1 MTAMKRRLPLLVA
14 AALLAAFSCFADDAE
29 EASRSPFIL
38 VPNVRI
44 WGADM
49 TVGFRGVRLLV
60 GVDSVLWAHLG
71 GGWQGQ
77 NLYRDFSAS
86 PVAGVLTSA
95 QSSEADYQK
104 LTFDWQVGLSQGIV
118 WSDHL
123 DRNLLEA
130 VVLAKWRL
138 DRYYQNAAGT
148 SSFLLESSLSDREG
162 AFLTSFLAAL
172 RLDGVETVAKRQTQD
187 GVYAEVSAEW
197 APAGLFGSTA
207 DFVRLNAHLSGF
219 TTLAEAPHLV
229 LVLGDRVEGDVLLS
243 PAGDVSTIPVLARTT
258 LGGMNPDGFGGEA
271 GLGGAVRGV
280 HGERFDGTLKLVNN
294 LELRLLFPEIL
305 PVAIFPGLIAYLDAG
320 TSDFR
325 NLDRRPV
332 LPRDLFVSIGA
343 GAYLRALVADLV
355 LYGSYCMAPAEA
367 AGFKVDFRFSTQF

>member
-1 MTAMKRRLPLLVA
+1 MTRRPPLLAA
-14 AALLAAFSCFADDAE
+14 AALLAAFSCFGHETE
-29 EASRSPFIL
+29 EAPRSAFIL

-49 TVGFRGVRLLV
+49 TVGYRGVRLV
-60 GVDSVLWAHLG
+60 PGVDSVLWAHLG

-77 NLYRDFSAS
+77 KLYRDFSAS
-86 PVAGVLTSA
+86 PVVGEPTPAGST
-95 QSSEADYQK
+95 QADYQK

-123 DRNLLEA
+123 DRNFLEG
-130 VVLAKWRL
+130 VFLAKWRL
-138 DRYYQNAAGT
+138 DRHYQIAAGA

-162 AFLTSFLAAL
+162 VFLTSFLLAL
-172 RLDGVETVAKRQTQD
+172 RLDGVETVAKRQTQE
-187 GVYAEVSAEW
+187 GLYAELSAEW
-197 APAGLFGSTA
+197 APA
-207 DFVRLNAHLSGF
+207 DFVRLNAHLSGL
-219 TTLAEAPHLV
+219 TTLVDAPHLA
-229 LVLGDRVEGDVLLS
+229 LVLGDRVEADLLLS
-243 PAGDVSTIPVLARTT
+243 PAGDVSTIPALARTT

-294 LELRLLFPEIL
+294 LELRLLFPEIF
-305 PVAIFPGLIAYLDAG
+305 PVAIFPGLIAYVDVG
-320 TSDFR
+320 TSDYR

-332 LPRDLFVSIGA
+332 LPGDLFLSVGA
-343 GAYLRALVADLV
+343 GAYLRALIADLV
-355 LYGSYCMAPAEA
+355 LYGSYCIAPADA